1 MSESQTNNRLDLNL
15 IPDYVPEDA
24 VYDLRNFTYYV
35 MRYMGYG
42 EPTPIQYGIC
52 DALQNHSND
61 MILAAGR
68 GTGKSVLTSVMASW
82 WLLRDP
88 NVTILVTS
96 ATAQK
101 AIDFM
106 SMTRQILQVVPF
118 MNHLLPG
125 DDDIDN
131 ALAFNSGARVQVGQ
145 DKSITA
151 AGIMSQIVGKHADYI
166 IGDDLE
172 VRGNCDTQ
180 DARDKLLG
188 RIHEFESIRNK
199 GGRVVFLGTPYTRDS
214 NYTKLA
220 TTGYPFVKFPA
231 EFPDPTIPSRME
243 NIAPWIME
251 RMEELDADPGDAT
264 QPERF
269 DKEML
274 MGRYAKIGPAN
285 YALQFLL
292 DTSLMDDQ
300 KYPLKLKDIV
310 CTDVGLT
317 SFHQKVQHAR
327 SDAWTDITSYG
338 MAGDRLY
345 KPMYKSEEFEDY
357 LLTTMHVDPS
367 GRGKDE
373 TGVVISS
380 VTKSGYICVHE
391 MLGLEGGYSD
401 EALHKIAKLADQY
414 NVKLIRVEANFGDG
428 MFTSLM
434 TPVIKRVCSDHCGIE
449 EFKVSG
455 MKEQRMLD
463 VIEPAIATQ
472 RLVMDPKAIRDKE
485 NQIQI
490 TRLTNMRGALKHDD
504 RIDALSHAVQYYS
517 DMLGVDVDKRIVEAE
532 KKEREETIKQWADD
546 DRRHEFI
553 VENFTSGAVK
563 KENEV
568 MPQRRQPRRLFDWNT
583 MRSNGGM
590 RY

>member
-1 MSESQTNNRLDLNL
+1 MSELYNKLNTEL
-15 IPDYVPEDA
+15 IPAYVPEDA
-24 VYDLRNFTYYV
+24 VHDLRNFAYYV
-35 MRYMGYG
+35 MRFMGYG

-52 DALQNHSND
+52 EALQNHSND

-68 GTGKSVLTSVMASW
+68 GTGKSVLTSVMAAW

-88 NVTILVTS
+88 NCTILVTS

-101 AIDFM
+101 AMDFM
-106 SMTRQILQVVPF
+106 SMTRQILKVVPW

-131 ALAFNSGARVQVGQ
+131 ALAFNSAQRVQIGQ
-145 DKSITA
+145 DKSVTA

-166 IGDDLE
+166 VGDDLE

-180 DARDKLLG
+180 EMRDKLLG

-199 GGRVVFLGTPYTRDS
+199 GGRVVFLGTPHTRDS
-214 NYTKLA
+214 NYNKLA
-220 TTGYPFVKFPA
+220 ITGYPFVKFPA
-231 EFPDPTIPSRME
+231 EFPDLTIPSRAE

-251 RMEELDADPGDAT
+251 RMVELEADPGDAT

-292 DTSLMDDQ
+292 DTSLMDDE

-317 SFHQKVQHAR
+317 AFHRKVQHAR
-327 SDAWTDITSYG
+327 SDAWQDIISHG

-345 KPMYKSEEFEDY
+345 KPMFKSSEFEDY
-357 LLTTMHVDPS
+357 TLTTLHVDPS

-373 TGVVISS
+373 TGVVIASA
-380 VTKSGYICVHE
+380 TKSGYICVHE
-391 MLGLEGGYSD
+391 MLGLEGGYSEETLTD
-401 EALHKIAKLADQY
+401 IAKLADQY
-414 NVKLIRVEANFGDG
+414 NVRLIRVEANFGDG

-434 TPVIKRVCSDHCGIE
+434 MPIIKRVCGDHCGIE
-449 EFKVSG
+449 EFKVHG

-463 VIEPAIATQ
+463 VLEPAIATQ
-472 RLVMDPKAIRDKE
+472 RLIMDPKAIGDKE
-485 NQIQI
+485 NQIQL
-490 TRLTNMRGALKHDD
+490 TRLTNKKGALKHDD
-504 RIDALSHAVQYYS
+504 RIDALSHAVQYYTE
-517 DMLGVDVDKRIVEAE
+517 MLGVDVDKRIVEAE
-532 KKEREETIKQWADD
+532 KKERDDQVAEWADD
-546 DRRHEFI
+546 SRRHNFI
-553 VENFTSGAVK
+553 VEHFTSGAVK
-563 KENEV
+563 KDNETFV
-568 MPQRRQPRRLFDWNT
+568 PPQRKPSRLFDWNK
-583 MRSNGGM
+583 MGRGGIK
-590 RY
+590 Y

>member
-1 MSESQTNNRLDLNL
+1 MNNRLNEDL
-15 IPDYVPEDA
+15 IPAYVPEDA
-24 VYDLRNFTYYV
+24 VHDLRNYAYYV
-35 MRYMGYG
+35 MKYMGYG
-42 EPTPIQYGIC
+42 DPTPIQYGIC
-52 DALQNHSND
+52 EALQNHSND

-88 NVTILVTS
+88 NCTILVTS

-106 SMTRQILQVVPF
+106 SMTRQILQVVPW

-131 ALAFNSGARVQVGQ
+131 ALAFNSAARVQVGQ
-145 DKSITA
+145 DKSVTA

-166 IGDDLE
+166 VGDDLE

-199 GGRVVFLGTPYTRDS
+199 GGRVVFLGTPHTRDS
-214 NYTKLA
+214 NYNKLA
-220 TTGYPFVKFPA
+220 VTGYPFVKFPA
-231 EFPDPTIPSRME
+231 EFPDPTIPTRME
-243 NIAPWIME
+243 NIAPWITE
-251 RMEELDADPGDAT
+251 RMEELQAEPGDAT

-292 DTSLMDDQ
+292 DTSLLDDE

-310 CTDVGLT
+310 CTDVGMT

-327 SDAWTDITSYG
+327 SDAWQNIQSHG

-357 LLTTMHVDPS
+357 LITTLHVDPS

-373 TGVVISS
+373 TGVVVASA
-380 VTKSGYICVHE
+380 TPSGYICVHE
-391 MLGLEGGYSD
+391 MLGLEGGYSEETLTD
-401 EALHKIAKLADQY
+401 IAKLADQY
-414 NVKLIRVEANFGDG
+414 NAKLIRVEANFGDG

-434 TPVIKRVCSDHCGIE
+434 MPIIKRVCGDHCGIE
-449 EFKVSG
+449 EFKVTG
-455 MKEQRMLD
+455 QKEQRMLD
-463 VIEPAIATQ
+463 ILEPAIATQ
-472 RLVMDPKAIRDKE
+472 RLIMDPKAIGDKE
-485 NQIQI
+485 NQVQL
-490 TRLTNMRGALKHDD
+490 TRLTSMRGALKHDD
-504 RIDALSHAVQYYS
+504 RVDALSHAVQYYT
-517 DMLGVDVDKRIVEAE
+517 DMLGVDVDKRIVEAA
-532 KKEREETIKQWADD
+532 KKEREDTIAQWADD
-546 DRRHEFI
+546 DRRHAFI
-553 VENFTSGAVK
+553 VDNFTSGAVK
-563 KENEV
+563 KPNET
-568 MPQRRQPRRLFDWNT
+568 MPHRQPPKRLFDWGT
-583 MRSNGGM
+583 MGRGGIK
-590 RY
+590 Y